1 MFIQFTRFTQF
12 KFLVPLSYAIMSPIT
27 ILKMQAEG
35 DQKMP
40 DTDVKMK
47 DGGNLA
53 ALIAKMEGEPIASFF
68 KIKVLELSPGY
79 SRVSMKMLPEY
90 LNFNGVIFGSIMMAI
105 ADYAFSLAINS
116 LSMPS
121 LATQFNIYLLA
132 PAAVGD
138 ELVAEGRVLRS
149 GKRVGVS
156 EMTVTN
162 QNGKL
167 LAKATGTTIPASQ
180 T

>member
-1 MFIQFTRFTQF
+1 
-12 KFLVPLSYAIMSPIT
+12 
-27 ILKMQAEG
+27 
-35 DQKMP
+35 MP
-40 DTDVKMK
+40 DPKTSPTN
-47 DGGNLA
+47 DGTLTT
-53 ALIAKMEGEPIASFF
+53 LIAKMEGEPIASFL

-90 LNFNGVIFGSIMMAI
+90 VNFNGVVFGSIIMAV

-116 LSMPS
+116 VSLPS
-121 LATQFNIYLLA
+121 LATQFNIHLLT
-132 PAAVGD
+132 PAAIGD
-138 ELVAEGRVLRS
+138 ELTAEGRVLRS

-167 LAKATGTTIPASQ
+167 LAKATGTTIPPMP
-180 T
+180 